1 MIKLKNIRFIY
12 ELACEISDSLMVYPD
27 QSVFLEM

>member
-12 ELACEISDSLMVYPD
+12 VLTCGISVSLMVYSD